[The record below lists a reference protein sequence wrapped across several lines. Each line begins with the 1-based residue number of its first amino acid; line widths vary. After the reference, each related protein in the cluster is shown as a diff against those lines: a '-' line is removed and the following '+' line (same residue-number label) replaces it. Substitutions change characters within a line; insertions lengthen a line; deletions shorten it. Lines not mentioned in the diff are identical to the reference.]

1 MAGKFHFTPEDY
13 QQAAIKYRS
22 ELLYLP
28 FFGINDTLQHMT
40 GRPGIRYAERVGTI
54 SADAQFAPYNPS
66 RETDI
71 DLNLDFRELK
81 TYFGSV
87 VANFEPN
94 TAISTL
100 LGTGATKG
108 DGQITTP
115 TARHVLALIVN
126 FIRQDESAFPE
137 WHQSATA
144 ALFAPPIFRNRKQSS
159 GYFF

>member
-28 FFGINDTLQHMT
+28 IFGINDTLQHMT

-66 RETDI
+66 RETDV
-71 DLNLDFRELK
+71 DLNLDFRELR

-115 TARHVLALIVN
+115 TARHVLALIAKGLSRHLNDAVWN
-126 FIRQDESAFPE
+126 GKRNAAGDT
-137 WHQSATA
+137 TA
-144 ALFAPPIFRNRKQSS
+144 DLFDGFDAIS
-159 GYFF
+159 